1 MTMVPMGGLPVPPP
15 TTLQQLIAAMTQP
28 RAIGPGASGGVG
40 ASSGRMLG
48 RGSIP
53 LGPIGSSGSAQAMGN
68 AASRMAAQATG
79 AGAAGGA
86 TGANIGGVGA
96 GAGGLGAA
104 ITGLRNTPG
113 YLLRNPRALLKG
125 AGRGGAAGIAT
136 GLIADPIIEA
146 AVPGSNTPTEQALQG
161 AATGA
166 GIGAGVGSAVPVLGT
181 GAGAAVGGL
190 IGGGIG
196 LATAGKGGSRSSTS
210 DYDKFYALTNRAN
223 LDSET
228 TDRILRQFDAEWAF
242 AETDAERKQAY
253 QNGRAN
259 VLTAI
264 ASPVDQQSPRMTA
277 QDILA
282 LQMVASNFLEPHA
295 RDLEAQGAADA
306 AVLNELAS
314 SLPTPALQS
323 STRIQAQNRLGNNR
337 GLAAAYRAQAQ
348 LLPSTYAIQ
357 QEQAYRNQ
365 QAQQAIA
372 QMNSGQA
379 TSLQQLLGQ

>member
-1 MTMVPMGGLPVPPP
+1 MTMVPMGGPPALPP
-15 TTLQQLIAAMTQP
+15 TTLQQLIAALSQP
-28 RAIGPGASGGVG
+28 RAIGPGGAGVSGGR
-40 ASSGRMLG
+40 ALG
-48 RGSIP
+48 PGSIP

-68 AASRMAAQATG
+68 AASRMAAQAAGTG
-79 AGAAGGA
+79 TAGGA
-86 TGANIGGVGA
+86 TAANIGGVGA
-96 GAGGLGAA
+96 GAAGVGGLGAA
-104 ITGLRNTPG
+104 VSGLRNAPG
-113 YLLRNPRALLKG
+113 YLARNPRALLKG

-136 GLIADPIIEA
+136 GLVADPIIEA
-146 AVPGSNTPTEQALQG
+146 AVPGSNSRLEQTLQG

-166 GIGAGVGSAVPVLGT
+166 GIGAGIGSVVPVVGT
-181 GAGAAVGGL
+181 GVVAGLGGL

-196 LATAGKGGSRSSTS
+196 YLTAGKDKKSATN
-210 DYDKFYALTNRAN
+210 DYDKFYALTNRAQ

-228 TDRILRQFDAEWAF
+228 TDRILRQFDAEYAF

-253 QNGRAN
+253 LNGRAN

-264 ASPVDQQSPRMTA
+264 ASPVQQQQPRMTA

-282 LQMVASNFLEPHA
+282 LQMAASNFLEPHA
-295 RDLEAQGAADA
+295 RDLEAQGTADA
-306 AVLNELAS
+306 AILNELAS
-314 SLPTPALQS
+314 SLPTPALQA

-379 TSLQQLLGQ
+379 TSLQQLLGS